1 MAKPDRT
8 TDLLLLA
15 GKVIAIFMQGAMVF
29 GAIVLI
35 AVVPLI
41 ALLGAEGPQGYANG
55 VHVPIKDIPILPLL
69 GIMLIGLGIVACL
82 FLFFGRLRAIIAT
95 VGEGDPFAPVNATRL
110 SQMAWLMLGTKLLVL
125 PAIPLGLQLAAIAE
139 QYGEEADIQLDGG
152 FDLSG
157 ILLVIILFILARV
170 FRHGAAMR
178 EDLEGTV

>member
-15 GKVIAIFMQGAMVF
+15 GKVISIFMQGAMVF
-29 GAIVLI
+29 GAIVLVAI
-35 AVVPLI
+35 VPLI
-41 ALLGAEGPQGYANG
+41 ALLGGEGPQGYANG
-55 VHVPIKDIPILPLL
+55 VHVPIKDIPTLPLL

-95 VGEGDPFAPVNATRL
+95 VGEGDPFVPVNATRL

-125 PAIPLGLQLAAIAE
+125 PAIPLGLHLAAIAE
-139 QYGEEADIQLDGG
+139 QYGEEADVSINGG

-157 ILLVIILFILARV
+157 ILLIIILFILARV